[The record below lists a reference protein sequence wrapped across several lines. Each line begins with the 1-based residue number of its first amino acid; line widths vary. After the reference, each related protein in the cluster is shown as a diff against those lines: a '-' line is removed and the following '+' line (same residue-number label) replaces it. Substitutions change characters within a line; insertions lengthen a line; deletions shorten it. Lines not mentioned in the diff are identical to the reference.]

1 MQEQNKEEINKKK
14 QILCKAIGKVVQKF
28 RTEQKK
34 GINLFSYENDLPN
47 VSLDKVEK
55 GLRDVQITTLW
66 RMANAFGLN
75 FGEFIALVEAELPK
89 GFSFTED

>member
-1 MQEQNKEEINKKK
+1 MQENKEEFNKKK
-14 QILCKAIGKVVQKF
+14 QILCNAIGKVIADLRKD
-28 RTEQKK
+28 KNK
-34 GINLFSYENDLPN
+34 GIILFSSNNDLPSS
-47 VSLDKVEK
+47 SLSKVEK

-75 FGEFIALVEAELPK
+75 FGEFIALVEAELPD